1 VNGVVDGQEQDD
13 EERPTVAESPV
24 ARAAEAS
31 VPNTQSGRTSSIHSA
46 TAMRAMR
53 AEELTRARGFGLVVS
68 VVALVALASQQFVTT
83 AAWLQR
89 LMSGSLVVT
98 GAVAFF
104 AFLTVKRT
112 KHPTALQRVFGA
124 VSVATAII
132 AQYYAG
138 VFSPAPAVI
147 GLGIAYWGLSDD
159 RKFALGLVTVTLV
172 SYFIMAAGVSLKA
185 LPDLG
190 LFPARDATLP
200 QETVAVATIL
210 VVLGLGWWQARVS
223 RNATIEAIQRLDEA
237 LRLVQQR
244 EALLDEANQNLDVA
258 LDAAGGRRGPY
269 TGAIAGSYRLG
280 EVVGR
285 GAMGEV
291 YAAAHVRTGA
301 TAAVKLLH
309 GKALANP
316 DIVQRF
322 LRESEIATQL
332 RSPNLVTVYEIGQ
345 IADTAPFIAMELLVG
360 HDLGWF
366 LRRRRALPLAEV
378 VDLVVQV
385 SRGLEVAHAAGVVHR
400 DLKPPNVFR
409 TDAEERSA
417 ERWKILDFGVAKL
430 RGHNATM
437 THRAII
443 GTPGYMSPEQAQ
455 GHDIDHRS
463 DLFSLGSCIYRA
475 LTGRPP
481 FSGPDTP
488 QVLFDIVFR
497 QPVRPTEL
505 QPTLPKDID
514 LVLAIAMAKFRDDRF
529 GSANELAAA
538 FFSASV
544 GELHPVLR
552 ARAATLLRT
561 LPWGQA
567 AKGPAGVKTPP

>member
-1 VNGVVDGQEQDD
+1 MSAPQED
-13 EERPTVAESPV
+13 EEHPTVAESPV
-24 ARAAEAS
+24 ARAAEG
-31 VPNTQSGRTSSIHSA
+31 SGAETPAGKSHTTTVHSA

-68 VVALVALASQQFVTT
+68 VVALVALAAQQFVVT
-83 AAWLQR
+83 APWLQR
-89 LMSGSLVVT
+89 LMSGALVVA
-98 GAVAFF
+98 GAVAFW
-104 AFLTVKRT
+104 AFLMVKRSRN
-112 KHPTALQRVFGA
+112 PTTLQRIFGITSLFA
-124 VSVATAII
+124 AIV

-138 VFSPAPAVI
+138 VFSPAPAI
-147 GLGIAYWGLSDD
+147 IAIGIAYWGLSDD
-159 RKFALGLVTVTLV
+159 RRFALGLVIVILSVYLAMGAAVTLGILPDIGL
-172 SYFIMAAGVSLKA
+172 FAAKEAA
-185 LPDLG
+185 LPHKI
-190 LFPARDATLP
+190 
-200 QETVAVATIL
+200 VSML
-210 VVLGLGWWQARVS
+210 VVTVLLALGWWQARMS
-223 RNATIEAIQRLDEA
+223 RNATHEAIERLDEA
-237 LRLVQQR
+237 LRMVQQR
-244 EALLDEANQNLDVA
+244 EALLDEAHQNLDAA
-258 LDAAGGRRGPY
+258 LDAGGGRRGPY
-269 TGAIAGSYRLG
+269 TGATAGSYRLG

-291 YAAAHVRTGA
+291 YAAAHLKTGA

-332 RSPNLVTVYEIGQ
+332 RSPNLATVYEIGE
-345 IADTAPFIAMELLVG
+345 AGFGAPFIAMELLSG

-366 LRRRRALPLAEV
+366 LRRRRALPLPEV
-378 VDLVVQV
+378 VDLVVQI

-409 TDAEERSA
+409 TDDDNRPA

-430 RGHNATM
+430 RGHDQTM

-455 GHDIDHRS
+455 GHDVDHRS

-488 QVLFDIVFR
+488 QVLYDIVFR
-497 QPVRPTEL
+497 APVRPSEL

-529 GSANELAAA
+529 TSASELAAA
-538 FFSASV
+538 LHAAAR
-544 GELHPVLR
+544 GELHPMLR
-552 ARAATLLRT
+552 ARAATLLRA

-567 AKGPAGVKTPP
+567 AKGAAGVNTAP